1 MDIIV
6 LLQQAVLNHAS
17 DIFVVAGLPVSYR
30 ANGRIC
36 REKEEKLMPPQT
48 KECVEELYKLAG
60 GRDIRV
66 LEEKGDDDFSFA
78 VPGLSRFR
86 VSAYKQRGALSA
98 VIRVITFELPEPNE
112 IGIPDPVMS
121 FYNLSKGLVLVT
133 GPAGSGKSTTLAC
146 LVDKIN
152 HSMEKHIITLEDP
165 IEYLHRHQYSMVN
178 QREIGS
184 DSNDYAQALR
194 AALREDPD
202 VILVGEMRDLETIST
217 ALTAAETGHL
227 VLSTLHTIGAD
238 KTIDRII
245 DVFPPNQQQQVR
257 IQLASVLECIISQ
270 QLIRREDGR
279 GRVAA
284 LEVLFANTAIR
295 NMIRENKTYQ
305 IISTMQTGKRQG
317 MQTMDDA
324 IYELFLRGDI
334 SADSAVSYAQK
345 PGEMSGKVNFDMP

>member
-1 MDIIV
+1 MYSLDEILRMSV
-6 LLQQAVLNHAS
+6 EEKAS
-17 DIFVVAGLPVSYR
+17 DIHFTAGCPPYYR
-30 ANGRIC
+30 IDG
-36 REKEEKLMPPQT
+36 
-48 KECVEELYKLAG
+48 
-60 GRDIRV
+60 V
-66 LEEKGDDDFSFA
+66 LTPLKGDKLQPTDLEALLLPILDNRHRNELETNGQTDMA
-78 VPGLSRFR
+78 YAIPGVGRFR
-86 VSAYKQRGALSA
+86 VNVYKQRGTLASA
-98 VIRVITFELPEPNE
+98 MRCLPFSIPDADSL
-112 IGIPDPVMS
+112 GIPAEVQA
-121 FYNLSKGLVLVT
+121 LTAKKRGLVLVT
-133 GPAGSGKSTTLAC
+133 GPTGSGKSTTLAS
-146 LVDKIN
+146 LVDIMNRKYPY
-152 HSMEKHIITLEDP
+152 HIITLEDP

-245 DVFPPNQQQQVR
+245 DVFPPNQQQVR

-270 QLIRREDGR
+270 QLIRREDGG

-317 MQTMDDA
+317 MQTMGDA

-334 SADSAVSYAQK
+334 SADSAVSYAQD
-345 PGEMSGKVNFDMP
+345 PVNMSSKVNFDML

>member
-1 MDIIV
+1 MYSLDEILRMSV
-6 LLQQAVLNHAS
+6 EEKAS
-17 DIFVVAGLPVSYR
+17 DIHFTAGCPPYYR
-30 ANGRIC
+30 IDG
-36 REKEEKLMPPQT
+36 
-48 KECVEELYKLAG
+48 
-60 GRDIRV
+60 V
-66 LEEKGDDDFSFA
+66 LTPLKGDKLQPTDLEALLLPILDNRHRNELETNGQTDLA
-78 VPGLSRFR
+78 YAIPGVGRFR
-86 VSAYKQRGALSA
+86 VNVYKQRGTLASA
-98 VIRVITFELPEPNE
+98 MRCLPFSIPDADSL
-112 IGIPDPVMS
+112 GIPAEVQA
-121 FYNLSKGLVLVT
+121 LTAKKRGLVLVT
-133 GPAGSGKSTTLAC
+133 GPTGSGKSTTLAS
-146 LVDKIN
+146 LVDIMNRKYPY
-152 HSMEKHIITLEDP
+152 HIITLEDP

-245 DVFPPNQQQQVR
+245 DVFPPSQQQQVR

>member
-1 MDIIV
+1 MYSLDEILRMSV
-6 LLQQAVLNHAS
+6 EEKAS
-17 DIFVVAGLPVSYR
+17 DIHFTAGCPPYYR
-30 ANGRIC
+30 IDG
-36 REKEEKLMPPQT
+36 
-48 KECVEELYKLAG
+48 
-60 GRDIRV
+60 V
-66 LEEKGDDDFSFA
+66 LTPFKGDKLLPTDLEALLLPILDNRHRNELETNGQTDLA
-78 VPGLSRFR
+78 YAIPGVGRFR
-86 VSAYKQRGALSA
+86 VNVYKQRGTLASA
-98 VIRVITFELPEPNE
+98 MRCLPFSIPDADSL
-112 IGIPDPVMS
+112 GIPAEVQA
-121 FYNLSKGLVLVT
+121 LTAKKRGLVLVT
-133 GPAGSGKSTTLAC
+133 GPTGSGKSTTLAS
-146 LVDKIN
+146 LVDIMNRKYPY
-152 HSMEKHIITLEDP
+152 HIITLEDP
-165 IEYLHRHQYSMVN
+165 IEYLHRHQCSVVN

-257 IQLASVLECIISQ
+257 VQLASVLECIISQ

-305 IISTMQTGKRQG
+305 IISAMQTGKRQS